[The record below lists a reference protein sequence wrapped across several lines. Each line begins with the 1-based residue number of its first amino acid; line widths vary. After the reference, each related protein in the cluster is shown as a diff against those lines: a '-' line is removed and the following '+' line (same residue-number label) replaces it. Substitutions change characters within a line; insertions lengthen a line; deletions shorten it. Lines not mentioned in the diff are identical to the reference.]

1 MSAAVKTVRSPTSP
15 PCSAQKIS
23 DHSPRTA
30 ATCFAQTRRLHFEGG
45 ASPPC
50 PCPAFHPF
58 SFSISGVWSCR
69 FSCCPSVMD
78 QISHID
84 QLRRQYHPRSESRP
98 RSRTIEHAGR
108 PDPAVTKAKDR
119 FRTAGWRGRNDQL
132 RRPEANTISMAI
144 LKVICTA
151 ESMDQFDEK
160 SIVILT
166 KALHD
171 LEARGFSLAETKA
184 VMRRL
189 RKRWKHRS
197 IAAGLIYDV
206 ASV

>member
-1 MSAAVKTVRSPTSP
+1 M
-15 PCSAQKIS
+15 
-23 DHSPRTA
+23 
-30 ATCFAQTRRLHFEGG
+30 E
-45 ASPPC
+45 
-50 PCPAFHPF
+50 
-58 SFSISGVWSCR
+58 
-69 FSCCPSVMD
+69 

-84 QLRRQYHPRSESRP
+84 QLQRQYHPRSESRP
-98 RSRTIEHAGR
+98 RSRTIEQAGR

-119 FRTAGWRGRNDQL
+119 FRTAGWRSRNDQL

-166 KALHD
+166 KALQD
-171 LEARGFSLAETKA
+171 LEARGFSLAEIKA

-189 RKRWKHRS
+189 RRRWRQE
-197 IAAGLIYDV
+197 AQQPA
-206 ASV
+206 